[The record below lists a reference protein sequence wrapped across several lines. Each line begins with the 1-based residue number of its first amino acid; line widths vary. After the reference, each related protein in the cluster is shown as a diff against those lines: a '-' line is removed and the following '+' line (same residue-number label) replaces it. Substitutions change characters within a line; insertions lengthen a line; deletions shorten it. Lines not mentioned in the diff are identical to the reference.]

1 MMWKQQKTDVGM
13 KAVENG
19 QENTQ
24 TIPVTTFLIRERER
38 ERESRSG
45 KRNRLHGISK
55 VKHFDREY
63 AGNDWESI
71 IQNGNNKPCNHFK
84 YLAQ

>member
-1 MMWKQQKTDVGM
+1 MKTVG
-13 KAVENG
+13 NDR
-19 QENTQ
+19 ENTL

-63 AGNDWESI
+63 ASNDRESI

-84 YLAQ
+84 YSAQ